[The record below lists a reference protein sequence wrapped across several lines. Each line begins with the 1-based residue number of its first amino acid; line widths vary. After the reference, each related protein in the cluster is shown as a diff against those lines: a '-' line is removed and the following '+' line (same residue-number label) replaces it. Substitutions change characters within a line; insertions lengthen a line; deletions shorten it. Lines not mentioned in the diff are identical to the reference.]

1 MPFSLSKFK
10 QRTPEGGESLL
21 TQIHDGLCSHNSE
34 NAVSDTLNHIT
45 CNSNDRG
52 EEQTSV
58 TILIPTI
65 EAGQTEKVETPI
77 NISYFGGL
85 IDESNES
92 TIPQSLRKESYCREL
107 VCTYVDRVPIDYTTL
122 GETISAAVLSG
133 AIEDAAPAKDELDSY
148 LTFQHVA
155 ASGEPASTYTFDI
168 LSDKRILLSNYV
180 NAANSDIQD
189 FVRQKGKPIEKYN
202 AYQLQSTP
210 IACTNY
216 EMVNNEEDDMVGC
229 REAGD
234 CIYSPVDGNQPARCL
249 PMNRPLPEIP
259 NTRSLPNNEIL
270 TCNEEAGYN
279 KLIELSEGKTGYKG
293 LALFRLSSES
303 YNKDN
308 FIQAIE
314 FLKRASED
322 SSLTK
327 KLREFAKLKA
337 GLILVD
343 HGTVD
348 DVKNLLND
356 ITVKNGPFAFHA
368 KEIIALSLLN
378 NNMDLE
384 AKLIFEDIASDVA
397 APPVLARRA
406 EIFLK

>member
-1 MPFSLSKFK
+1 MSEPLEAEVNEEIRNQQLKSIWNRFGLYIIAVALFIIFAVGGYEVNNYWNSKV
-10 QRTPEGGESLL
+10 
-21 TQIHDGLCSHNSE
+21 SE
-34 NAVSDTLNHIT
+34 N
-45 CNSNDRG
+45 
-52 EEQTSV
+52 
-58 TILIPTI
+58 
-65 EAGQTEKVETPI
+65 
-77 NISYFGGL
+77 
-85 IDESNES
+85 ESN
-92 TIPQSLRKESYCREL
+92 LF
-107 VCTYVDRVPIDYTTL
+107 D
-122 GETISAAVLSG
+122 SAILM
-133 AIEDAAPAKDELDSY
+133 IEE
-148 LTFQHVA
+148 
-155 ASGEPASTYTFDI
+155 G
-168 LSDKRILLSNYV
+168 
-180 NAANSDIQD
+180 
-189 FVRQKGKPIEKYN
+189 
-202 AYQLQSTP
+202 
-210 IACTNY
+210 
-216 EMVNNEEDDMVGC
+216 NEEG
-229 REAGD
+229 
-234 CIYSPVDGNQPARCL
+234 
-249 PMNRPLPEIP
+249 
-259 NTRSLPNNEIL
+259 
-270 TCNEEAGYN
+270 GYN

-368 KEIIALSLLN
+368 NEIIALSLLN

>member
-1 MPFSLSKFK
+1 MSEPLEAEVNEEIRNQQLKSIWNRFGLYIIAIALFIIFAVGSYEVNNYWNSKV
-10 QRTPEGGESLL
+10 
-21 TQIHDGLCSHNSE
+21 SE
-34 NAVSDTLNHIT
+34 N
-45 CNSNDRG
+45 
-52 EEQTSV
+52 
-58 TILIPTI
+58 
-65 EAGQTEKVETPI
+65 
-77 NISYFGGL
+77 
-85 IDESNES
+85 ESN
-92 TIPQSLRKESYCREL
+92 LF
-107 VCTYVDRVPIDYTTL
+107 D
-122 GETISAAVLSG
+122 SAILM
-133 AIEDAAPAKDELDSY
+133 IEE
-148 LTFQHVA
+148 
-155 ASGEPASTYTFDI
+155 G
-168 LSDKRILLSNYV
+168 
-180 NAANSDIQD
+180 
-189 FVRQKGKPIEKYN
+189 
-202 AYQLQSTP
+202 
-210 IACTNY
+210 
-216 EMVNNEEDDMVGC
+216 NEEG
-229 REAGD
+229 
-234 CIYSPVDGNQPARCL
+234 
-249 PMNRPLPEIP
+249 
-259 NTRSLPNNEIL
+259 
-270 TCNEEAGYN
+270 GYN

-343 HGTVD
+343 HGSVD